1 MNGWMTKETFLIM
14 IVLQY
19 SNSLP
24 SYKVLSVAFILILIL
39 FDAGSILGKSFDIGF
54 TQKVSVH
61 GGLQL
66 EQW

>member
-1 MNGWMTKETFLIM
+1 M

-19 SNSLP
+19 TNSLP
-24 SYKVLSVAFILILIL
+24 RYKVLSVAFILILIL

-66 EQW
+66 EQ